1 MWYKPLVVT
10 EFKNTTC
17 LSQVLQGRDS
27 ITFPVLSIHI
37 QEGGCDLE
45 PLRHLCSSCWCR
57 WQRWLRGHRYG
68 GQAAVASVSAAP
80 AGGLGHPEASSCILL
95 HLRSCN
101 LSSQPSSCIPQ
112 PSILPHLLA
121 GLWIP
126 IPGIAPHE
134 T

>member
-57 WQRWLRGHRYG
+57 WQRWLRGHRHG

-80 AGGLGHPEASSCILL
+80 AGGLGHPEASSCTCGPATSVPS
-95 HLRSCN
+95 HPPASPSHPFCHT
-101 LSSQPSSCIPQ
+101 SSLVFGSPSLG
-112 PSILPHLLA
+112 LPLTKHDL
-121 GLWIP
+121 
-126 IPGIAPHE
+126 
-134 T
+134 